1 MSKGWYP
8 GKNLLESR
16 EKNLKTKQD
25 AKTERNAA
33 DEKAKEEAYKNKID
47 PNAFKADRTK
57 AFGDMIS
64 NVADSAGDAFE
75 AKFRGPQPAPA
86 QSGCML
92 VGFALMA
99 GASALVYGFFVMLST
114 ILY

>member
-33 DEKAKEEAYKNKID
+33 DEKAKEEAYKNKMD

-64 NVADSAGDAFE
+64 SLGDSAGDVLE
-75 AKFRGPQPAPA
+75 AKFKGPQPA
-86 QSGCML
+86 QSGCIM

-99 GASALVYGFFVMLST
+99 AASALVYGFFVMLST